1 MDDVEVLA
9 VVPDGLV
16 EAPNLTRG
24 PVLRCVLKQKNELRK
39 RFRRESRSFFDNDLE
54 VS

>member
-16 EAPNLTRG
+16 EAPNLARG
-24 PVLRCVLKQKNELRK
+24 PVLRCVLKQEKDFGVNPK
-39 RFRRESRSFFDNDLE
+39 
-54 VS
+54 VSSIMT